1 MSDFLLQHYL
11 LRSAERCPDQT
22 ALRFEGRELSYGELL
37 RRSIQISDAL
47 IDTGMEPGETAAIC
61 LDKSPQAV
69 CAMFGV
75 LFTAGAY
82 IPLDTS
88 YSPVHRMLTILE
100 QSGTRFLVTDGA
112 NLLKLLQGANPE
124 QLERLRLLHILLVE
138 GAPNWTTQISA

>member
-1 MSDFLLQHYL
+1 
-11 LRSAERCPDQT
+11 
-22 ALRFEGRELSYGELL
+22 
-37 RRSIQISDAL
+37 
-47 IDTGMEPGETAAIC
+47 
-61 LDKSPQAV
+61 
-69 CAMFGV
+69 MFGV